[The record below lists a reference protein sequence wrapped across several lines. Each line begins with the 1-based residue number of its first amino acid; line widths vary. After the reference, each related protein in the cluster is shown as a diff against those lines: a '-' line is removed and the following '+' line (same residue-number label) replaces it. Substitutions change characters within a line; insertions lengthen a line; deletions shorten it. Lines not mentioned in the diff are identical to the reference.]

1 MRATFSAHVDS
12 AARIAVAIAMGL
24 LAGLPHASAQQA
36 SVQHAAA
43 VPSSEEAMAAAGS
56 KLFAVPEGIRVT
68 VGAMAVYQP
77 KYDGAKRYE
86 FSALPVFSI
95 RPIMSDGGSGGI
107 PFDARALDDVSL
119 GLVNINGFEAGPLI
133 GYRSGRAEKESPR
146 LTGLGDIDGG
156 LAAGGYARYNFG
168 PFYVRGSIN
177 QQLTGT
183 DTGYLLR
190 FATGARHA
198 ITSKI
203 VVKGVVTLD
212 YGSSDYMQTFYG
224 VTALQSARSGLSVYD
239 AGAGFKSIGA
249 QLKTEYALTPDW
261 TLLATAG
268 YTRFLGDAAS
278 SPIVE
283 SADRFEMRL
292 GAQRS
297 FDWRPH

>member
-1 MRATFSAHVDS
+1 MRATFNAHIDS
-12 AARIAVAIAMGL
+12 AAKIAVALAMGL
-24 LAGLPHASAQQA
+24 LAGLPQASAQ
-36 SVQHAAA
+36 HAADL
-43 VPSSEEAMAAAGS
+43 PSSEEAMTAAGNQ
-56 KLFAVPEGIRVT
+56 LFAVPEGIRVT

-86 FSALPVFSI
+86 FSALPVFGFA
-95 RPIMSDGGSGGI
+95 PIMSNGAGGGL

-119 GLVNINGFEAGPLI
+119 ALVNVHGFEAGPLI
-133 GYRSGRAEKESPR
+133 GYRAGRAEKDSPR

-168 PFYVRGSIN
+168 AFYVRGSIN

-190 FATGARHA
+190 FATGSSHA
-198 ITSKI
+198 ITPKI
-203 VVKGVVTLD
+203 VIKGVVTLD
-212 YGSSDYMQTFYG
+212 YGSSDYMQAYYG
-224 VTALQSARSGLSVYD
+224 VTALQSSRSGLAVYD
-239 AGAGFKSIGA
+239 AGAGLKSIGA
-249 QLKTEYALTPDW
+249 LLSTEYALTADW

-283 SADRFEMRL
+283 SADRFEVRL

-297 FDWRPH
+297 FDWRMH